1 MSATS
6 PFLRDM
12 DASLRWHDER
22 ERMTDT
28 AKVLIADKMDPR
40 AAAIFRGRGIVVD
53 EKPGLSPDELN
64 AIIGHYDG
72 LAVRSSTKVNAAAM
86 DAGLPRLK
94 VIGRAGIGV
103 DTIDVPAASARGI
116 VVMNTPFGNSI
127 TTAEHAIAMLF
138 ALAREIPQAD
148 QSTQSGRWEKN
159 RFMGVELSGKTLGL
173 IGCGNIGSIV
183 ADRAHGLKMK
193 VVAYDPFLSPERA
206 IELGVDKVEL
216 DELLARA
223 DFITL
228 HTPLTDQTRGILSR
242 EALAKTRKGVRIV
255 NCARGGLIDEAA
267 LKDALDSGQ
276 VAGAALD
283 VFAEEPAKDNALFG
297 TPGLICTP
305 HLGASTTEAQVNVAI
320 QIAEQMSDY
329 LLLGGISNAVN
340 VPSLSAE
347 EAPRLKP
354 YMALAERLGRLIG
367 QIAGTEIRSIDVEVE
382 GAAAELNIKPITGAV
397 LAGVMRTWSDT
408 VNMVNA
414 PYLAKE
420 RGIAVREIRN
430 EGEGDYH
437 TLVAVTV
444 GTDHGPKRVEGTLF
458 GNQAPRLVNIF
469 GVPIEAEL
477 AGQMIYIVNNDQPG
491 FIGALGTKL
500 GENRINIATF
510 GLGRR
515 KEGGEAV
522 ALVAVDDPITSEV
535 ADQLGALQGVKEVV
549 RLSF

>member
-1 MSATS
+1 
-6 PFLRDM
+6 
-12 DASLRWHDER
+12 
-22 ERMTDT
+22 
-28 AKVLIADKMDPR
+28 
-40 AAAIFRGRGIVVD
+40 
-53 EKPGLSPDELN
+53 
-64 AIIGHYDG
+64 
-72 LAVRSSTKVNAAAM
+72 
-86 DAGLPRLK
+86 
-94 VIGRAGIGV
+94 
-103 DTIDVPAASARGI
+103 
-116 VVMNTPFGNSI
+116 MNTPFGNSI

-138 ALAREIPQAD
+138 SLAREIPQAN

-159 RFMGVELSGKTLGL
+159 RFMGVELAGKTLGL

-206 IELGVDKVEL
+206 VELGVDKVEL
-216 DELLARA
+216 DELLSRA

-267 LKDALDSGQ
+267 LKEALENGH

-283 VFAEEPAKDNALFG
+283 VFAEEPAKENPLFG

-320 QIAEQMSDY
+320 QVAEQMSDY
-329 LLLGGISNAVN
+329 LLLGGITNAVN

-354 YMALAERLGRLIG
+354 YMGLAEKLGRLIG
-367 QIAGTEIRSIDVEVE
+367 QIAGTEIRSIDIEVE

-437 TLVAVTV
+437 TLIAVTV
-444 GTDHGPKRVEGTLF
+444 GTEAGSKRVEGTLF
-458 GNQAPRLVNIF
+458 GNRAPRLVNIF

-477 AGQMIYIVNNDQPG
+477 AGQMIYIVNTDAPG
-491 FIGALGTKL
+491 FIGALGTRL
-500 GENRINIATF
+500 GENKINIATF

-515 KEGGEAV
+515 KQAGEAV
-522 ALVAVDDPITSEV
+522 ALVSVDDPITGEV
-535 ADQLGALQGVKEVV
+535 TAQLHELPGVREVV
-549 RLSF
+549 PLSF